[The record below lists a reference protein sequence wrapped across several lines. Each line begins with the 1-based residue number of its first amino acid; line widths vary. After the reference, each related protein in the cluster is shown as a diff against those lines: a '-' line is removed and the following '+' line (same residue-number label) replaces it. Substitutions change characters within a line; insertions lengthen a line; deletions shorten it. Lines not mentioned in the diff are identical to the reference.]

1 MVTGP
6 SMGLIRNS
14 VYCIDV
20 RTYLWIGNKSWFIFN
35 CSNCST
41 RSILRLSIGC
51 LFELSRANWE
61 RVWWSITTS
70 GTCSSGASTILTF
83 GSLYLVIVI
92 VSDSYSPMIFFL
104 FLLEQVAHQINEWL
118 FKVIVAL
125 RWKIIILHALCKQRI
140 DVRIQDNFQIRLIVP
155 FREVSLCP

>member
-14 VYCIDV
+14 VYWIDV
-20 RTYLWIGNKSWFIFN
+20 RTYLWIDNKSWFIFN

-41 RSILRLSIGC
+41 RSVSRLSIGWS
-51 LFELSRANWE
+51 FELSRANWE

-118 FKVIVAL
+118 FKVVIAL